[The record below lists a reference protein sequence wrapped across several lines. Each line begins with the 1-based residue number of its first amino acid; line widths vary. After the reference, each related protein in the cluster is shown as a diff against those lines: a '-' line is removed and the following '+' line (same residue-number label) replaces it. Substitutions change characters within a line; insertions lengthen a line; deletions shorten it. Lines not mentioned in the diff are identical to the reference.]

1 MIITSSIIALLVQR
15 GTNLRLK
22 IEAANIIQTGMDCK
36 PSQLKIH
43 KLQKE

>member
-1 MIITSSIIALLVQR
+1 MIITSSIIYTER
-15 GTNLRLK
+15 HKFTFE

-43 KLQKE
+43 KVQKE